1 MATKKT
7 SPLRRLLL
15 VLLPVAFIITVS
27 GSASAQI
34 DADVCRIPVRI
45 SPDIRGVQLGMQLE
59 EVKRQFHD
67 SLGFALAPKPDETGV
82 IDSVNLSLL
91 DWYDKG
97 DAFKG
102 VEAMALIFTDGRVS
116 AIGVAYNADTKWPT
130 VNDFTSQISKTLAL
144 PSSWQKPTNADPAVA
159 RVMYCDGFRVIANIG
174 GKGPSFIGLVDTDA
188 EKTVKVR
195 REEIEEKKR
204 RAFKP

>member
-1 MATKKT
+1 MA
-7 SPLRRLLL
+7 
-15 VLLPVAFIITVS
+15 LLPVAFLAVLS
-27 GSASAQI
+27 GSASAQT

-45 SPDIRGVQLGMQLE
+45 SPDIRGVHLGMQFE

-67 SLGFALAPKPDETGV
+67 SLGFTLAPKPDEAGV

-102 VEAMALIFTDGRVS
+102 VEAMALVFTDGKVS
-116 AIGVAYNADTKWPT
+116 AIGVAYSADTKWSA

-144 PSSWQKPTNADPAVA
+144 PSAWQKPTNADPTVA

-174 GKGPSFIGLVDTDA
+174 NKGPSFIGLVDTNA
-188 EKTVKVR
+188 EQTVKTR
-195 REEIEEKKR
+195 REAIEEKKR
-204 RAFKP
+204 RTFKP

>member
-1 MATKKT
+1 MAKQKN
-7 SPLRRLLL
+7 SSLGRLIL
-15 VLLPVAFIITVS
+15 VLLSIAFFIALG
-27 GSASAQI
+27 GSASAQT

-45 SPDIRGVQLGMQLE
+45 SPDIRGVQLGMQFE

-67 SLGFALAPKPDETGV
+67 SLGFAFAPKPDEAGV

-97 DAFKG
+97 EAFKG
-102 VEAMALIFTDGRVS
+102 VEAMALVFTDGKVS
-116 AIGVAYNADTKWPT
+116 AIGVAYSADTKWPT
-130 VNDFTSQISKTLAL
+130 VGDFTSQISKTLAL
-144 PSSWQKPTNADPAVA
+144 PSAWQKPTNADPAAV

-174 GKGPSFIGLVDTDA
+174 NKGPSFIGLVDTEA
-188 EKTVKVR
+188 ERTVKAR
-195 REEIEEKKR
+195 REAIEEKKR